1 MKHVATA
8 VADSSVQQKI
18 NDMNAGWRNEIAT
31 VLGMDKKTFQL
42 AQGTLGLQGSDS
54 SGLFLMADAVPPE
67 SVVAYYD
74 PSGKNAR
81 STAYNQLLHAMLPS
95 TSSGLSAALG
105 PMYAKWIIYRNA
117 DTSDLSQQAL
127 FEKWANRNLDPNKIT
142 AALTAFKAAASDP
155 LNLALDAYID
165 PAFQT
170 QFVDDTNNAYS
181 LRNYSCTITDAT
193 NAINTG
199 GGPVTINFNSSTAD
213 SSSNGTTVSG
223 SASGFYDI
231 FSGGASGSFTQLS
244 QKAASSDFVIKG
256 TIDKH
261 ATVPANAG
269 GWYDGSMVS
278 RAWNGKNNNTI
289 WDPNSNMGSWDSF
302 FSVTGSLARRA
313 SQLLLVSGYD
323 LTVTSTA
330 TYSESDYTRIQT
342 EASFGVWPFF
352 SASASA
358 THTQSYAHNEDG
370 TLSVR
375 YQLNQGLIAIWGA
388 TIQSAPN

>member
-1 MKHVATA
+1 MKHAATA
-8 VADSSVQQKI
+8 VADSSVQQQI
-18 NDMNAGWRNEIAT
+18 NNMNAGWRNEIAT
-31 VLGMDKKTFQL
+31 VLGMDKATFQL

-81 STAYNQLLHAMLPS
+81 SSAYNQMLHAMLPS

-117 DTSDLSQQAL
+117 DTSDLSQEDL
-127 FEKWANRNLDPNKIT
+127 FKKWANRNLDPNKLT

-155 LNLALDAYID
+155 LNLALDAYINT
-165 PAFQT
+165 AFQT
-170 QFVDDTNNAYS
+170 QFVDDAGNTYS

-199 GGPVTINFNSSTAD
+199 ASAAIDFNSSTAD
-213 SSSNGTTVSG
+213 TSSNGTTVSG

-231 FSGGASGSFTQLS
+231 FSGGAGGSFTKLS
-244 QKAASSDFVIKG
+244 QMAASSDFVIKG
-256 TIDKH
+256 SIGKY

-278 RAWNGKNNNTI
+278 RAWNAKNNNTI
-289 WDPNSNMGSWDSF
+289 WDPNSNMGNWDSF

-330 TYSESDYTRIQT
+330 TYSESDFTQIKT

-358 THTQSYAHNEDG
+358 THTQTYTHNEDG

-375 YQLNQGLIAIWGA
+375 YQLNEGLIAIWGA